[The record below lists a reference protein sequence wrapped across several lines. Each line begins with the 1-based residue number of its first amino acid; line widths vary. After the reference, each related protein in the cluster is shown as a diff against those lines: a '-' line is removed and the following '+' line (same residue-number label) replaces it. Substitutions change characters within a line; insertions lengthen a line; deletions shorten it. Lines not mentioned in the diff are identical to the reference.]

1 MGKSPTPLG
10 PHSSPGMDPSTG
22 PHLFFGVD
30 HGVDSVSYRMSLTV
44 PVLQEKAAQNWSK
57 DSAWA
62 DSSYPGA
69 MCCPGLSTAGGRGVG
84 GHPTLT
90 GS

>member
-1 MGKSPTPLG
+1 MGKSPTSLG

-30 HGVDSVSYRMSLTV
+30 HGVDSVSYCMSLTV

-57 DSAWA
+57 DSATQ
-62 DSSYPGA
+62 
-69 MCCPGLSTAGGRGVG
+69 PGLTAAILGPCAAQGSARQGVG
-84 GHPTLT
+84 G
-90 GS
+90 